1 MGPAGGLW
9 RGAGGF
15 AVSLPSF
22 NLLRYPSRRRWRAGP
37 WLGWAGPG
45 FGAGLLA
52 ALAWAAWCQSQQEV
66 LRAKHQEFKALE
78 AAQMRARQDA
88 AVQARQAREQQ
99 QADARR
105 KDWQLRRAQL
115 LRLHDVLGQAALER
129 GLRVQNWQADER
141 RILLQAWVPQ
151 PQAWT
156 ALQTQLTAVGP
167 QPWTLQTLA
176 SGPEAGVQFTLEA
189 PWLAAAQ
196 AKEAKNP

>member
-1 MGPAGGLW
+1 M
-9 RGAGGF
+9 
-15 AVSLPSF
+15 SLPSF
-22 NLLRYPSRRRWRAGP
+22 NLLRYPSHRRWRVRP

-52 ALAWAAWCQSQQEV
+52 ALAWAAWCQSQQEA
-66 LRAKHQEFKALE
+66 LRARHQELKAFE

-88 AVQARQAREQQ
+88 VVQARQALEQQ

-115 LRLHDVLGQAALER
+115 LRLHDVLGQAALES

-176 SGPEAGVQFTLEA
+176 SGPGAGVQFTLEA
-189 PWLAAAQ
+189 PWLAATQ
-196 AKEAKNP
+196 SKETKNP